1 MLTLVDLIS
10 DLERAGARAASLGVV
25 AAVLPAEP
33 FPQRRFYLVALE
45 EQEAPRWLVLDA
57 ELEPV
62 AARET
67 VREVAAIVVLCELA
81 GELAGGGEL
90 AELRTSLSQA
100 AAEGADHRQLG
111 AAQEATR
118 LLEQEIGAPPV
129 LATPAYLDSVG
140 AAAVRLERILGERS
154 SPLAA
159 ALSAQAHTVEA
170 FIGDVIDHNAVL
182 LR

>member
-1 MLTLVDLIS
+1 VDLIS
-10 DLERAGARAASLGVV
+10 DLERAGARAASLGAV

-33 FPQRRFYLVALE
+33 FPQRRYYLVALE
-45 EQEAPRWLVLDA
+45 EQEAPRWLVLDDK
-57 ELEPV
+57 LEPV
-62 AARET
+62 EARET
-67 VREVAAIVVLCELA
+67 VRQVAAIVVLCELA
-81 GELAGGGEL
+81 GELAGGGHL
-90 AELRTSLSQA
+90 SELRASLSQIA
-100 AAEGADHRQLG
+100 GEGADQDGLS
-111 AAQEATR
+111 AAQEAAR

-129 LATPAYLDSVG
+129 LATPEYLDGVG

-170 FIGDVIDHNAVL
+170 FIGDVIDRNAVP